1 MSLLIVPL
9 LYSDFAELLNFSD
22 PISEELPV
30 CQPPGKRA
38 DEVQGEHAT
47 PIVSQGFCVQPCLHE
62 DQHPRQVQPKK
73 SRVLPDEPA
82 EILKSITHKSLTK
95 GEIKGV
101 NARIEEFNLEGSVHD

>member
-1 MSLLIVPL
+1 MGSAK
-9 LYSDFAELLNFSD
+9 F
-22 PISEELPV
+22 
-30 CQPPGKRA
+30 K
-38 DEVQGEHAT
+38 EHAT

-62 DQHPRQVQPKK
+62 DQHPRQVQRKK

-82 EILKSITHKSLTK
+82 EILKSVTHKPLTK